1 MSLRSRRDGDL
12 GVTAVAD
19 LLGAAQMANSERAA
33 GLELN
38 DDEHTDRFSPI
49 WPAARCSGTQPRCVR
64 PPAVRAPRGHGQG
77 QLVHRRCH
85 GTLRGQC
92 PGALRALERSQDWET
107 MNVVE
112 NTTDDGPVFL
122 KANQKGGSVRIRIEH
137 GLGEGI
143 LISGHGD
150 DDSTPSTTWGPLPL
164 NFF

>member
-1 MSLRSRRDGDL
+1 MTSTAIASLSDLARLRGAPELSPDASDRLRSELREAMAKASWFTV
-12 GVTAVAD
+12 GVMAPS
-19 LLGAAQMANSERAA
+19 AASA
-33 GLELN
+33 LE
-38 DDEHTDRFSPI
+38 
-49 WPAARCSGTQPRCVR
+49 
-64 PPAVRAPRGHGQG
+64 
-77 QLVHRRCH
+77 
-85 GTLRGQC
+85 
-92 PGALRALERSQDWET
+92 ALRALERSQDWET